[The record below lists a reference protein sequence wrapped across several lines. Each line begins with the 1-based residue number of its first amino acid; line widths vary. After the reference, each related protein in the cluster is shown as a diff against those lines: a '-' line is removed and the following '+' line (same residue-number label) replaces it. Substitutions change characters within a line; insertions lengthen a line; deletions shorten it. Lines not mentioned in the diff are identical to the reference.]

1 MPKAK
6 SYDVMSLEEL
16 EAVNQNLMA
25 QKDAIREEQRAV
37 NAAMDK
43 AAARERLA
51 RMNDAERQSLAR
63 TIRDAGGIES
73 LESVNGG

>member
-1 MPKAK
+1 MAKAK
-6 SYDVMSLEEL
+6 SYDDMSLDEL
-16 EAVNQNLMA
+16 EAVNQDLMA
-25 QKDAIREEQRAV
+25 QKEAIREEQRAV

-43 AAARERLA
+43 AAARERLE
-51 RMNDAERQSLAR
+51 RMSDAERQALAQ